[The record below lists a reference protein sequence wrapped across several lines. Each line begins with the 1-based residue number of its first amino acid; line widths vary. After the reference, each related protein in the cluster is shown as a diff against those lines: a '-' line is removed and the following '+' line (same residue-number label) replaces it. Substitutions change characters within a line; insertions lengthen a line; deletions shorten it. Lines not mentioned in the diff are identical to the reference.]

1 MTSRVLILTAKFN
14 DTVTRSLELGARQT
28 LEEAQAKVKSLWVPG
43 AFELPVAAQKAA
55 KTGNWDA
62 IVCLGCVIRGE
73 TPHFDLVSSQV
84 ASGIMKVSLDSGIP
98 VIFGVLA
105 TDTVDQAMNRAGLKL
120 GNKGVES
127 AHAALAMVKVLKELN

>member
-84 ASGIMKVSLDSGIP
+84 ASGIMKVSLDTGIP

-105 TDTVDQAMNRAGLKL
+105 TDTVDQAMNRSGLKL
-120 GNKGVES
+120 GNKGVDS
-127 AHAALAMVKVLKELN
+127 AHAALAMVNVLRELN

>member
-1 MTSRVLILTAKFN
+1 MTARVLILTAKFN
-14 DTVTRSLELGARQT
+14 DSVTRSLELGARQT
-28 LEEAQAKVKSLWVPG
+28 LEEAGAKVKSLWVPG

-84 ASGIMKVSLDSGIP
+84 ASGIMKVSLDSGVP

-105 TDTVDQAMNRAGLKL
+105 TDTVDQALNRSGLKL

-127 AHAALAMVKVLKELN
+127 AQAALAMIKVLRELN

>member
-105 TDTVDQAMNRAGLKL
+105 TDTVDQAMNRSGLKL

-127 AHAALAMVKVLKELN
+127 AHAALAMVKVLRELN

>member
-1 MTSRVLILTAKFN
+1 MTTRVLVLTAKFN
-14 DTVTRSLELGARQT
+14 DTVTRSLELGACQT
-28 LEEAQAKVKSLWVPG
+28 LEEAGAKVKSLWVPG

-105 TDTVDQAMNRAGLKL
+105 TDTVDQALNRSGLKL

-127 AHAALAMVKVLKELN
+127 AQAALTMIKVLRELN

>member
-14 DTVTRSLELGARQT
+14 DTVTRSLELGALQT

-105 TDTVDQAMNRAGLKL
+105 TDTVDQAMNRSGLKL

-127 AHAALAMVKVLKELN
+127 AHAALAMVKVLRELN